1 MEEFLT
7 TKEVASLF
15 KVNILTVRR
24 WIAAGKLKA
33 LFLGKEYRIK
43 KSDFDSFMREREVNK
58 S

>member
-1 MEEFLT
+1 MEEYLT
-7 TKEVASLF
+7 TKDIATLL

-24 WIAAGKLKA
+24 WIDAGKLKA

-43 KSDFDSFMREREVNK
+43 RSDFDQFMKEREVNK